1 MYNYFKAAMVTYDFL
16 IIDVDNFTIVKL
28 LLDV

>member
-1 MYNYFKAAMVTYDFL
+1 MYNYSKATIVTYDFL

-28 LLDV
+28 LFGV

>member
-1 MYNYFKAAMVTYDFL
+1 MYKCSKAAMVTYDFL

-28 LLDV
+28 LHDV